1 MEHAEA
7 FETNAPDRYLLGQL
21 SAAEADAFEE
31 HYFDCTT
38 CAEEVRLGMS
48 FLEAGRRLVRE
59 PREPAAPP
67 APAAPVVPIDSHP
80 RHRGF
85 RWIPAAAVAAML
97 AIPVNIGLLMRM
109 QTAVPVPTLSVI
121 YTDPAEAPHF
131 VGPTRTDRKAPTLKL
146 PEGTTGV
153 VSVEVPPP
161 RTPSSRYEAR
171 VLRGGKAVVRYPFT
185 HTMIEDTMFIP
196 IPDPGPGTYDL
207 TIVGIEPAGEN
218 EIVRHTFVVK
228 R

>member
-59 PREPAAPP
+59 TREPAAPVP
-67 APAAPVVPIDSHP
+67 AVPVVAIESDP
-80 RHRGF
+80 RRRRGF
-85 RWIPAAAVAAML
+85 RWIPAAAVAATL
-97 AIPVNIGLLMRM
+97 ALAGNVAVLMRM
-109 QTAVPVPTLSVI
+109 QSAVPKLGLIADNPDVL
-121 YTDPAEAPHF
+121 F
-131 VGPTRTDRKAPTLKL
+131 VGETRNAESKPQMLKIPQGATGLL
-146 PEGTTGV
+146 PI
-153 VSVEVPPP
+153 EVPPQDP
-161 RTPSSRYEAR
+161 PYPRYEAR
-171 VLRGGKAVVRYPFT
+171 VLRGDEVLHTYPVDPALLAET
-185 HTMIEDTMFIP
+185 VKIP
-196 IPDPGPGTYDL
+196 LPDPGPGTYGL
-207 TIVGIEPAGEN
+207 VIVGIRPAGEN
-218 EIVRHTFVVK
+218 EIVRHTFVVT